1 MIAPASTPQKTPAC
15 ILVVEDDVLVRVVI
29 ADELRAQDFLVIEAA
44 TADQALSYFQ
54 AGIQVDLVLSDIEMP
69 GSMNGLGLIHHLRAQ
84 APHLP
89 TVLTSGIPPGV
100 HDADAF
106 LAKPYDMD
114 QLVALIGRLLHKETR

>member
-1 MIAPASTPQKTPAC
+1 MIAPASKLQKTPAC

-29 ADELRAQDFLVIEAA
+29 ADELRAQGFLVIEAA

-54 AGIQVDLVLSDIEMP
+54 AGVQVDLVLSDIEMP

-84 APHLP
+84 APNLP
-89 TVLTSGIPPGV
+89 TVLTSGASPAA

-106 LAKPYDMD
+106 VSKPYDMKHM
-114 QLVALIGRLLHKETR
+114 VALIGRLLHKELR